1 MALSKDDIL
10 NAIADMSVMQVVEL
24 VQAMEAE
31 VRCVGGSG
39 SSGGTGSG
47 RCCGSPAAKRR
58 PSST

>member
-24 VQAMEAE
+24 VQAMEQKFGVSAAAA
-31 VRCVGGSG
+31 VAAA
-39 SSGGTGSG
+39 
-47 RCCGSPAAKRR
+47 PAAAGAAAARWSKRR